1 VIDDGAAAPPFRILP
16 RITERNRAFW
26 TGGAEGE
33 LRIQR
38 CQDCHVFLHPP
49 TVICPACRSKRL
61 EFEVVSGRATV
72 FTFSVNYQPWM
83 PGPELPYVVA
93 IVVLDDAPAVRLTT
107 NIVNCDPDS
116 VEIGMPVQVT
126 FEQHDDVWI
135 PLFEPVPERVAS

>member
-1 VIDDGAAAPPFRILP
+1 MAEAPVAPPFRILP
-16 RITERNRAFW
+16 RVTESNSPFW
-26 TGGAEGE
+26 TGGAEAE

-38 CQDCHVFLHPP
+38 CQDCHEFLHPP
-49 TVICPACRSKRL
+49 AVICPVCHSKRL

-93 IVVLDDAPAVRLTT
+93 IVALDDAAPVRLTT
-107 NIVNCDPDS
+107 NIVNCDPES
-116 VEIGMPVQVT
+116 VEIGMPVQVI

-135 PLFEPVPERVAS
+135 PLFEPSAAQAAP